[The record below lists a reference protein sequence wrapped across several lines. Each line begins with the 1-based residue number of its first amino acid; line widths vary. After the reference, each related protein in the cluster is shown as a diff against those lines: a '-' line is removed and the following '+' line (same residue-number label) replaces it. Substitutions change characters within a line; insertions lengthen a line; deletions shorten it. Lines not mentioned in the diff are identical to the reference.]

1 MVTFARLQS
10 IRSHRSYVLDQPE
23 FTLGRIVDCDIY
35 IDSHLLS
42 RQHAKIW
49 VEDTVIKLQDLGST
63 NGTFVNSMRI
73 SSPVVLQHGDVI
85 TLGDEK
91 LVFIA
96 ADPVDDPLLADNSS
110 DPDLDHYSN
119 NHTMVRSHSFEE
131 RSWPFLARPEAS
143 QLSQVAEPPV
153 VARLNPQAV
162 PALLIVRSGR
172 RKGTAIELRAPRG
185 VDQFWSIGRSSLCDV
200 VLDDPTVSSD
210 HASIRMVGGQW
221 FVADNDSTNGVRLNG
236 ARINEAE
243 CQHGDLLIVGS
254 VQLQLH
260 LL

>member
-1 MVTFARLQS
+1 MVKFARLQS
-10 IRSHRSYVLDQPE
+10 IRSHRSYVLDQSE
-23 FTLGRIVDCDIY
+23 FILGRVADCEIY

-42 RQHAKIW
+42 RQHAKLW
-49 VEDTVIKLQDLGST
+49 VEDSLVRLQDLGST

-73 SSPVVLQHGDVI
+73 SAPVVLQHGDVI
-85 TLGDEK
+85 TIGDEK

-96 ADPVDDPLLADNSS
+96 S
-110 DPDLDHYSN
+110 DPADDSLLTENLGDPNLDDYAAS
-119 NHTMVRSHSFEE
+119 HTMVRAHSFEE
-131 RSWPFLARPEAS
+131 RSWPFLAGNESDPQS
-143 QLSQVAEPPV
+143 LVAEPPAA
-153 VARLNPQAV
+153 ARLNPQAV

-210 HASIRMVGGQW
+210 HASIRMVAGQW
-221 FVADNDSTNGVRLNG
+221 YVADNDSTNGVKLNG
-236 ARINEAE
+236 VGISQAE
-243 CQHGDLLIVGS
+243 CQHGDLLTVGS